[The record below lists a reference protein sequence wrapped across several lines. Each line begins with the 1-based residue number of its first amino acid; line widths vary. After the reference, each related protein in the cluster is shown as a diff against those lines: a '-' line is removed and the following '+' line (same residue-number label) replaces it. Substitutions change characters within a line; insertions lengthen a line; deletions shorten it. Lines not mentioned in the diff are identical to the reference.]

1 MKKEGRINLRVALDL
16 EIAMKDYVQRHGT
29 SISKV
34 TEALYIRLLN
44 EERAAERRAQEED
57 AEQI

>member
-16 EIAMKDYVQRHGT
+16 ELAMKDYAERRGT
-29 SISKV
+29 TVSKV
-34 TEALYIRLLN
+34 TEALYIQLLH
-44 EERAAERRAQEED
+44 EERASEKCEED